1 MRNVRAQTGWLPM
14 AERTVVY
21 RANPNSE
28 SSDKIASRLLA
39 GGIEIVDEQQ
49 NMLLVN
55 GATQAISKALGDAP
69 GWSVSAETKTP
80 PPNTREKILK
90 PLSK

>member
-1 MRNVRAQTGWLPM
+1 MRNVRTQTGWLPM
-14 AERTVVY
+14 AERTILY

-28 SSDKIASRLLA
+28 SSDKIQ
-39 GGIEIVDEQQ
+39 IVDEQQ